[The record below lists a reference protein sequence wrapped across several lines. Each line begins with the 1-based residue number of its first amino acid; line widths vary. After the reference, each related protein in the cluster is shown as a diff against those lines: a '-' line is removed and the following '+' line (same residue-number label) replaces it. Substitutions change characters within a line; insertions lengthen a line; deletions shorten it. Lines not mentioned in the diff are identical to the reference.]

1 MMDYIEQLGQS
12 EWNSKRDK
20 ILLRDC
26 NTCQHCNN
34 NKVIQGAQ
42 VGICLSEDLVKY
54 VLNEKIRYDL
64 FVAFFQEAIVEI
76 HTLYKSTPISNMNY
90 LAYIKSGSTSIEYTR
105 MDESTGISTSMKGK
119 RVVGLRRI
127 NLGSLY
133 ESHWESYRR
142 GFLNKMEV
150 KPKELDELE
159 KELLKCSI
167 EVNNSYF
174 WEYVYKLSVHHKYY
188 QEGLMAWE
196 YPDEAL
202 LTLCWDCHTEL
213 HETTQIDHYDQF
225 GNLIGQLTPCAR
237 CFGAGYFPEYT
248 HVENGVCFRCDGRRF
263 D

>member
-1 MMDYIEQLGQS
+1 M
-12 EWNSKRDK
+12 
-20 ILLRDC
+20 
-26 NTCQHCNN
+26 
-34 NKVIQGAQ
+34 
-42 VGICLSEDLVKY
+42 
-54 VLNEKIRYDL
+54 
-64 FVAFFQEAIVEI
+64 AFFQEAIVEI

-237 CFGAGYFPEYT
+237 CFGAGYFQST
-248 HVENGVCFRCDGRRF
+248 LMLKMVFVSGVMVEDLTRPFGNRLLCNKKASAFKLRLFSLVIRSGLEPNF
-263 D
+263 